1 MLRSKTN
8 ALYTFCYLIPPEVF
22 KVGIIIKLL
31 VLVRKPKLREINI
44 LLRVHSWGMKNLGF
58 DLRAVLNIAKS
69 TQ

>member
-1 MLRSKTN
+1 MLFNS
-8 ALYTFCYLIPPEVF
+8 PEVF
-22 KVGIIIKLL
+22 KVGIIILL